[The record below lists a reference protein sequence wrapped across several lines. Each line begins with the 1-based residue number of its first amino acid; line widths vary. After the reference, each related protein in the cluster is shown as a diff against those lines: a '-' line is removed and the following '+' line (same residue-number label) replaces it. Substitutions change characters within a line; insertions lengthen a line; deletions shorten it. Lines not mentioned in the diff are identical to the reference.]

1 MSLYVA
7 LCRSMSLYVAPCQ
20 ALKTMMEEDLA
31 GERYAIKQ
39 YKSHMKLAAELEDPI
54 IRRMLEDIIRD
65 EEEHL
70 KQPFLARVRRT

>member
-1 MSLYVA
+1 
-7 LCRSMSLYVAPCQ
+7 MSLYVAPCQ

-70 KQPFLARVRRT
+70 KQPFLASVRRT